1 MFDFNP
7 TTFGIHMAI
16 EEEASRGVYRYKNLA
31 VPGWFGVNLRPPD
44 FLASP
49 YINNLQA
56 FFHFNQGDCQLVPA
70 THVLNYERCKMDI
83 DRNLYFI
90 KIQCS
95 SVEEARKRAL
105 CMAFLTYD
113 MTRHLFVKLATG
125 TMLEDPFIHQSIY
138 QTHELFGYEIKEQD
152 VDVKA
157 LIPKQEMQPHQGM
170 ISTEKDARALQH
182 STRFKS
188 VELNEKYLF
197 MSVKDNQEAHQLDK
211 EITKYNNKD

>member
-1 MFDFNP
+1 MRRRAAYCIQEWWSNLKFKKRLQALSKIAKHVALINSNEIYLEQTIYCNINAVVSQSHAAFRFKEQSIMFDFNP

-16 EEEASRGVYRYKNLA
+16 EEDPSQGVYRYKNLA

-56 FFHFNQGDCQLVPA
+56 FFHFNQGDCQLVPS
-70 THVLNYERCKMDI
+70 THVLNYERCQMDI
-83 DRNLYFI
+83 DRDLYFI
-90 KIQCS
+90 KVQCN

-125 TMLEDPFIHQSIY
+125 SMLEDPFIHQSIY
-138 QTHELFGYEIKEQD
+138 QTHELFGYEIKE
-152 VDVKA
+152 
-157 LIPKQEMQPHQGM
+157 
-170 ISTEKDARALQH
+170 
-182 STRFKS
+182 
-188 VELNEKYLF
+188 
-197 MSVKDNQEAHQLDK
+197 
-211 EITKYNNKD
+211 